1 MILKVA
7 RLGHPL
13 LRQRAKAVPAAVIGR
28 PEFQRF
34 FDDLVETMHEYDGVG
49 IAAPQV
55 HVSLQVAVIEVAGNP
70 RYPRA
75 PRVPLTFL
83 INPRV
88 RPVGR
93 RQVRGWEG
101 CLSLPGLRGEVPRW
115 EAVIVEGFDRR
126 GRPVRLRARGFFA
139 RVVQHEW
146 DHLQGH
152 VYVDRMRGLSSLA
165 YLAEHARFGAEE

>member
-7 RLGHPL
+7 RLGHPG

-34 FDDLVETMHEYDGVG
+34 VDDLVETMHEYDGVG

-55 HVSLQVAVIEVAGNP
+55 HISLQVAVIEVAGNR

-75 PRVPLTFL
+75 PRVPLTIL

-88 RPVGR
+88 RPIARKQIVE
-93 RQVRGWEG
+93 WEG
-101 CLSLPGLRGEVPRW
+101 CLSLPDLRGQVPRW
-115 EAVIVEGFDRR
+115 QAVAVEALDRR
-126 GRPVRLRARGFFA
+126 GRPVRLQARGFFA

-146 DHLQGH
+146 DHLQGR
-152 VYVDRMRGLSSLA
+152 VYVDRMRDLSSLSH
-165 YLAEHARFGAEE
+165 LAEHARFWAEE